1 LSWIGSKHTHIYIYI
16 CEKDVYFVDLN
27 LRHMCNLMFSTARN
41 TWQNWTLY
49 IYIYIILFELPL
61 GQDPPNHPV
70 LQVPDQ
76 LASIDPQAPGMM
88 WVVV

>member
-1 LSWIGSKHTHIYIYI
+1 MAK
-16 CEKDVYFVDLN
+16 LN
-27 LRHMCNLMFSTARN
+27 
-41 TWQNWTLY
+41 TLY

-88 WVVV
+88 